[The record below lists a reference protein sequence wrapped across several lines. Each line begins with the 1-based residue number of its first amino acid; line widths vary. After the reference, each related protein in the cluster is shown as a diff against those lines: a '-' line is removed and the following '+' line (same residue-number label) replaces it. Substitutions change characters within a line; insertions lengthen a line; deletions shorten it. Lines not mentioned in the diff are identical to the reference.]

1 MGYVKYFMP
10 ETGLEQTME
19 EKREVPTVTISVD
32 EYFDLR
38 QKAEM
43 NGFLMERMGKF
54 DGQLMDMDRRLYE
67 LENKQKSV

>member
-1 MGYVKYFMP
+1 MA
-10 ETGLEQTME
+10 E
-19 EKREVPTVTISVD
+19 ERGAVPTVTISVD

-43 NGFLMERMGKF
+43 NGFLMERMGRL

>member
-67 LENKQKSV
+67 LESKQKSV

>member
-1 MGYVKYFMP
+1 
-10 ETGLEQTME
+10 ME
-19 EKREVPTVTISVD
+19 ERGVIPTVEIPVD

-43 NGFLMERMGKF
+43 NGFLMERIGRF
-54 DGQLMDMDRRLYE
+54 EGQLLDMDRRLYE

>member
-1 MGYVKYFMP
+1 
-10 ETGLEQTME
+10 ME

-43 NGFLMERMGKF
+43 NGFLMERIGRF
-54 DGQLMDMDRRLYE
+54 EGQLMDMDRRLYE

>member
-1 MGYVKYFMP
+1 
-10 ETGLEQTME
+10 ME
-19 EKREVPTVTISVD
+19 KEREVPTVTISVD

-43 NGFLMERMGKF
+43 NGFLMERMGSF
-54 DGQLMDMDRRLYE
+54 DGRLMDLDRRLYE

>member
-1 MGYVKYFMP
+1 
-10 ETGLEQTME
+10 ME

-43 NGFLMERMGKF
+43 NGFLMERIGRF
-54 DGQLMDMDRRLYE
+54 EGRIGDIDRRLYE
-67 LENKQKSV
+67 LEHPHKGE

>member
-1 MGYVKYFMP
+1 
-10 ETGLEQTME
+10 ME

-43 NGFLMERMGKF
+43 NGFLMERIGRF
-54 DGQLMDMDRRLYE
+54 EGQLMDMDRRLYE
-67 LENKQKSV
+67 L

>member
-1 MGYVKYFMP
+1 MA
-10 ETGLEQTME
+10 E
-19 EKREVPTVTISVD
+19 ERGAVPTVTISVD

-43 NGFLMERMGKF
+43 NGFLMERMGRF
-54 DGQLMDMDRRLYE
+54 DGRLMDMDRRLYE

>member
-1 MGYVKYFMP
+1 MA
-10 ETGLEQTME
+10 E
-19 EKREVPTVTISVD
+19 ERGAVPTVTIPVD

-43 NGFLMERMGKF
+43 NGFLMERMGCF
-54 DGQLMDMDRRLYE
+54 DGRLMDMDRRLYE

>member
-1 MGYVKYFMP
+1 
-10 ETGLEQTME
+10 ME

-43 NGFLMERMGKF
+43 NGFLMERMGRF
-54 DGQLMDMDRRLYE
+54 DGQLTDMDRRLYE

>member
-1 MGYVKYFMP
+1 
-10 ETGLEQTME
+10 ME

-43 NGFLMERMGKF
+43 NGFLMERIGRF
-54 DGQLMDMDRRLYE
+54 EGQLMDMDRRLYE
-67 LENKQKSV
+67 LEHPHK

>member
-1 MGYVKYFMP
+1 
-10 ETGLEQTME
+10 ME

-43 NGFLMERMGKF
+43 NGMLMERLGSL
-54 DGQLMDMDRRLYE
+54 DARLMDMDRRLYE
-67 LENKQKSV
+67 LEHPHKGN